1 MLSMAR
7 RVYAPRYRSASS
19 AVQATAPF
27 YNWRRFN
34 STDERVH
41 AALHLAYDDVER
53 AFFQFLDERS
63 PDSSRPIIL
72 ASHSQGT
79 MHLKRLLSRLPDSRH
94 ASALDR
100 IAVAYLLG
108 NTVEADEVPLPPC
121 DSPTQTRC
129 FVSWNAVLTNGTA
142 GWYWRQKA
150 LRSNGSLPVCTN
162 PLTWRDNGAF
172 AEEPPRRRGANP
184 RSLVPTVSRSSFSRL
199 ALRGWHSLRLPS
211 SVREVG
217 IHCRHRRRRV
227 GLLWAYAR
235 IRLPALLAQHSSECD
250 RSRQCLHW
258 IIGGGGGG
266 GVPAVR

>member
-1 MLSMAR
+1 MPAWCGVDSQETARADAFFVTPSSPLGYQTDNAPIHDTMTDLLSWSSIVLSANALNGAA

-108 NTVEADEVPLPPC
+108 NSVEADEVPLPPC

-162 PLTWRDNGAF
+162 PTN
-172 AEEPPRRRGANP
+172 
-184 RSLVPTVSRSSFSRL
+184 V
-199 ALRGWHSLRLPS
+199 
-211 SVREVG
+211 
-217 IHCRHRRRRV
+217 
-227 GLLWAYAR
+227 AR
-235 IRLPALLAQHSSECD
+235 
-250 RSRQCLHW
+250 
-258 IIGGGGGG
+258 
-266 GVPAVR
+266 